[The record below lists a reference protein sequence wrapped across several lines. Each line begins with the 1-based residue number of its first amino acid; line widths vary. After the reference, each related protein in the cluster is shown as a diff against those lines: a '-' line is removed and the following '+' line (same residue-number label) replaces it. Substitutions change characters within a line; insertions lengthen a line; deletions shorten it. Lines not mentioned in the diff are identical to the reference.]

1 MRRFNAPFIAESLTV
16 AGFVAFLPLLFWKS
30 RLLLMFASALIWL
43 SMTFIGLAALFGSKS
58 TVTEIMFKAARPG
71 LSETD
76 KEAYGRFFGATL
88 LAFMIFAA
96 YEIFHD
102 GLAAAYNNFGR

>member
-1 MRRFNAPFIAESLTV
+1 LEESAASNVCLGTDLAFDDFHRINCTIWIKVDSHRNHVQSSAPE
-16 AGFVAFLPLLFWKS
+16 
-30 RLLLMFASALIWL
+30 
-43 SMTFIGLAALFGSKS
+43 
-58 TVTEIMFKAARPG
+58 
-71 LSETD
+71 LSEID
-76 KEAYGRFFGATL
+76 KEAYGRFFGAIL

>member
-1 MRRFNAPFIAESLTV
+1 MRRFNAALVAESLTI
-16 AGFVAFLPLLFWKS
+16 AGFVAFLPLFFWKS
-30 RLLLMFASALIWL
+30 RLLLMFASGLIWL
-43 SMTFIGLAALFGSKS
+43 SMTFIGLAALFGSRS

-71 LSETD
+71 LPEVD
-76 KEAYGRFFGATL
+76 KEAYGRFFGAVL

-96 YEIFHD
+96 YEIFHG